1 MQRRWPRFAK
11 QRAIKIKSNQI
22 HDIRV
27 GVGFDHSQQKENVF
41 SRQMRFVFSFV
52 ILTLLVNIRREHF
65 GISATRLLESR
76 SNLSYPHRIIGVLKH
91 EAFIFYQQLILTE
104 KIRLFRL
111 LEI

>member
-1 MQRRWPRFAK
+1 MATLRKAK
-11 QRAIKIKSNQI
+11 GNQIKSNQI